1 MKTIMKIWMAGM
13 LACGGVMAAP
23 AQGEKVDS
31 VMVYGYV
38 SAVNPYPLT
47 LREHDRLIKRAKKV
61 CQKLLEKNG
70 GWLSHW
76 PRDERAAY
84 LKAKGSLVILQ
95 LAPDYY
101 RDYAY
106 PRIVRKGETYYLQY
120 FFDAAREDYG
130 LLDQLATISI
140 RNQDG
145 NVEGL
150 FAGSRDIG
158 RRFFEP
164 KWEQEMVEDIEAG
177 RDSVYSFIKYVYMG
191 TKPRV
196 MYYKGQVKEK

>member
-13 LACGGVMAAP
+13 LACGGVLAAP

-101 RDYAY
+101 RDYVY
-106 PRIVRKGETYYLQY
+106 PRIVRKGETYYL
-120 FFDAAREDYG
+120 
-130 LLDQLATISI
+130 T
-140 RNQDG
+140 
-145 NVEGL
+145 
-150 FAGSRDIG
+150 
-158 RRFFEP
+158 
-164 KWEQEMVEDIEAG
+164 
-177 RDSVYSFIKYVYMG
+177 
-191 TKPRV
+191 
-196 MYYKGQVKEK
+196 